1 MARAQASNGKDA
13 TPSADD
19 LANQIAT
26 LKSDLADLTSLIGDM
41 GAAQGERAKE
51 KVQEKVD
58 AARDAGAA
66 HLADAKIQAQK
77 LGAEA
82 NDFVVRQPAM
92 ALGIAAGIGFLVG
105 MLGARK

>member
-1 MARAQASNGKDA
+1 MARADVSNGKVK
-13 TPSADD
+13 TPTAND
-19 LANQIAT
+19 LADQIAT
-26 LKSDLADLTSLIGDM
+26 LKTDLADLTSLIGDM
-41 GAAQGERAKE
+41 GAAQGAQAKE
-51 KVQEKVD
+51 KMQERVE

-66 HLADAKIQAQK
+66 HIDDAKVQAQK

-82 NDFVVRQPAM
+82 NDFITRQPAT

>member
-1 MARAQASNGKDA
+1 MARAQSTNGKVT
-13 TPSADD
+13 TPTADD
-19 LANQIAT
+19 LADQIAT

-41 GAAQGERAKE
+41 GTAQGERAKE
-51 KVQEKVD
+51 KMHEKVE
-58 AARDAGAA
+58 AARDAGSA
-66 HLADAKIQAQK
+66 HIADAKVQAQK

-82 NDFVVRQPAM
+82 NDFVVRQPAT